1 MDFSEKWHLRRI
13 RAGDRQACTDLI
25 DKHYQQVYWYLL
37 DLSKNQEQA
46 ADLTQDTFAKAW
58 LALPGFRGD
67 SSFRTWF
74 FAIAR
79 NEFLLQLRTQGRAP
93 ELAEYLDLE
102 ILPDPAPSAEQRFSS
117 RQLQAQ
123 IREEVGHLPGKYR
136 EVVALH
142 YFSRLSLREVAAVLQ
157 VPLGTVKSR
166 LNQALSLLK
175 ARLENEEF
183 RHENLSATE
192 SPALSTSACES
203 TR

>member
-1 MDFSEKWHLRRI
+1 MDLSEKWLLRRI

-58 LALPGFRGD
+58 QALPSFRGD
-67 SSFRTWF
+67 SSFRTWL
-74 FAIAR
+74 FAIGR

-102 ILPDPAPSAEQRFSS
+102 ILPDPAPSAEERYSSSDLAQQVREQVQR
-117 RQLQAQ
+117 
-123 IREEVGHLPGKYR
+123 LPGKYR

-142 YFSRLSLREVAAVLQ
+142 YFARLSFREVAAVLGI
-157 VPLGTVKSR
+157 PPGTVKSR
-166 LNQALSLLK
+166 INQAFALLK
-175 ARLENEEF
+175 EQLETKEVRREDY
-183 RHENLSATE
+183 SVAE
-192 SPALSTSACES
+192 SPARSAPQEGAC
-203 TR
+203 

>member
-1 MDFSEKWHLRRI
+1 MDLSEKWLLRRI
-13 RAGDRQACTDLI
+13 RAGDRQACTDLV

-58 LALPGFRGD
+58 QALSAFRGE

-102 ILPDPAPSAEQRFSS
+102 ILPDPAPSAEENYSSSDLAQQVWEQVQR
-117 RQLQAQ
+117 
-123 IREEVGHLPGKYR
+123 LPGKYR
-136 EVVALH
+136 EVIVLH
-142 YFSRLSLREVAAVLQ
+142 YFSRLSLREVAAVLGI
-157 VPLGTVKSR
+157 PPGTAKSR
-166 LNQALSLLK
+166 VNQAFVLLK
-175 ARLENEEF
+175 EQLETKEVGREDYSVAENPAR
-183 RHENLSATE
+183 SAPQE
-192 SPALSTSACES
+192 GAC
-203 TR
+203 